1 MKTRWKRWLAW
12 ALVLA
17 GLALA
22 ARALQHFPWGGVWSA
37 LASASLGWIAAST
50 VLLVLSLL
58 AKGGG
63 WHLLM
68 TGGRLA
74 GLRESERAH
83 MLGAATMALTVS
95 VGAEAV
101 RVGAVVPRLKV
112 PVERAVAAAAWSRI
126 AETISLVLL
135 LIPASLLAMP
145 ASFQHLRLPALA
157 LSVAAIVVVALLL
170 APGLRRRLLLP
181 ALLRKFPERWRT
193 RVGRVASVGG
203 GRPMIGALALAALN
217 WLLQWGSYD
226 AGMRAVGIHVPLAAS
241 LAVIVAVNLGGLLH
255 LTPGNVGVLQAGT
268 VLVLGAFGVVAAD
281 GMAAGLVLQAVQTL
295 PPILIGV
302 ALVGSPWKTLRE
314 LGSQGEDASGAGP
327 VEVL

>member
-1 MKTRWKRWLAW
+1 VW
-12 ALVLA
+12 ALVLG

-22 ARALQHFPWGGVWSA
+22 ARAMQHFPWSQVWGT
-37 LASASLGWIAAST
+37 LAGAGPGWIAVST
-50 VLLVLSLL
+50 VLAVLSLL

-68 TGGRLA
+68 TGGRAA

-83 MLGAATMALTVS
+83 MLGAAAMALTVS

-101 RVGAVVPRLKV
+101 RVGAVVPRLGV
-112 PVERAVAAAAWSRI
+112 PVGRAVAAAAWSRI

-135 LIPASLLAMP
+135 LLPAALLTMP
-145 ASFQHLRLPALA
+145 PDFQHLRLPAIA
-157 LSVAAIVVVALLL
+157 LSVVAMVVVALLL

-181 ALLRKFPERWRT
+181 ALLRKFPERWRE
-193 RVGRVASVGG
+193 RVGEVASVGG
-203 GRPMIGALALAALN
+203 GRPMSEALALAMLN

-226 AGMRAVGIHVPLAAS
+226 AGMLAVGIHVPLAAS
-241 LAVIVAVNLGGLLH
+241 LAVIVAVNLGGLFH

-268 VLVLGAFGVVAAD
+268 VLVLGAFGVAAAD
-281 GMAAGLVLQAVQTL
+281 ALAAGLLLQAVQTL

-302 ALVGSPWKTLRE
+302 ALVGRPWKVLRE
-314 LGSQGEDASGAGP
+314 FGSADGDGDASSSGP
-327 VEVL
+327 VGVL

>member
-1 MKTRWKRWLAW
+1 MKARWKRWLVW

-22 ARALQHFPWGGVWSA
+22 ARAMAHFPWSGVWGALRSA
-37 LASASLGWIAAST
+37 GPGWIAVAT
-50 VLLVLSLL
+50 VLAILSLL
-58 AKGGG
+58 AKGWG

-74 GLRESERAH
+74 GLRESERAQ

-101 RVGAVVPRLKV
+101 RVGAVVPRLGV
-112 PVERAVAAAAWSRI
+112 PVSRAVAAAAWSRI

-135 LIPASLLAMP
+135 LLPASLLAMP
-145 ASFQHLRLPALA
+145 ASLRHLRLPAVA
-157 LSVAAIVVVALLL
+157 LSIVAVVIVALLL
-170 APGLRRRLLLP
+170 APELRRRLLLP
-181 ALLRKFPERWRT
+181 ALLRKFPRRWRA

-203 GRPMIGALALAALN
+203 GSPMLGALALAALN

-226 AGMRAVGIHVPLAAS
+226 AAMRAVGIHAPLIAS
-241 LAVIVAVNLGGLLH
+241 VAVIVAVNLGGLFH

-268 VLVLGAFGVVAAD
+268 VLVLGVFGVTAAD
-281 GMAAGLVLQAVQTL
+281 AMAAGLVLQAVQTV

-302 ALVGSPWKTLRE
+302 ALVGSPWKLLRE
-314 LGSQGEDASGAGP
+314 PGPQGEDASDPGP
-327 VEVL
+327 VGAL